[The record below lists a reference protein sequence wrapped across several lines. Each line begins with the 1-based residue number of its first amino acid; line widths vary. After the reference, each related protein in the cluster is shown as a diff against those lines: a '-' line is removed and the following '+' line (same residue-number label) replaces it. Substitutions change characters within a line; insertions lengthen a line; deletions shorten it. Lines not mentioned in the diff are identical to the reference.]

1 MREGKFL
8 AREKKTQKMTR
19 DGLVEKSA
27 LSKEER
33 RISSRTADFSLDK
46 KKPRQKT
53 QESKGKHPKGKTQKQ
68 RDFYDNLREET
79 ISPYEA
85 LEQEVMAAA
94 DDEATQ
100 EEEILPQKGQAFQ
113 YPDQKK
119 NAVRKETPFRRISF
133 DTKDASRL
141 SFQKEERFSDRIER
155 DEEYDRTTD
164 HHSSDAVKEK
174 HQRKSRRT
182 FQFDRQ
188 EQTKEERTAAHSE
201 STTDSPRTQKACK
214 AQKKAEK
221 ATQKLDAARENL
233 PKHTHFTFER
243 EFDTEQGK
251 AKRRLSL
258 KTEEKSEAQ
267 TSLKGVV
274 GKTLLSAPVSALWQK
289 GHQKIHQVEEDNVGV
304 ESAHKMEERAER
316 LATFG
321 YHHHQ
326 YQKKHQPYRM
336 VRKLERKVQKAN
348 IDAAYQRAL
357 LEHPELEQKPFE
369 KWIQKQRIKKEYAKA
384 ARKAENTVQ
393 TVRNTKEI
401 FVQMIRAVAHFCGAH
416 KVVLGTVVLG
426 CVLFVMMASLLGSC
440 AAFFSGAGTSTFAAS
455 YTADDQDINSAELY
469 YTEKETDLQYKINHI
484 EEEYSGFQEYRYE
497 LGEIGHSAYELMAY
511 LSAMYDFFTLEEITP
526 VLDALFQK
534 QYDLQLIEQIEIRED
549 SDGNEYEW
557 RILNVI
563 LTVTPMEQ
571 ITIPEMTTAD
581 TKYKYDV
588 YQQTY
593 GNRQNYGNP
602 FSFCWLSYVSSP
614 YGYRLNPF
622 TGEKELHNGIDIAVS
637 AGTPI
642 HAVHDGKVVSA
653 GDAGDYGLCVVIEDE
668 RGYQSRYAHCQ
679 SFSVSA
685 GQVVKKG
692 EKIATVGST
701 GNSTGPH
708 LHLEVSCQGQRL
720 NPFYFVDNGY
730 ETKEETT

>member
-1 MREGKFL
+1 MREGKFS
-8 AREKKTQKMTR
+8 AREKKTHKMTCN
-19 DGLVEKSA
+19 GLVEKSA

-53 QESKGKHPKGKTQKQ
+53 QESKGKSPKGKTQKQ
-68 RDFYDNLREET
+68 RDFSGNLHKEM
-79 ISPYEA
+79 INPYEA
-85 LEQEVMAAA
+85 LEQQVAAESEE
-94 DDEATQ
+94 EAAQ
-100 EEEILPQKGQAFQ
+100 EEEILPQKGEKFKQSN
-113 YPDQKK
+113 QKDK
-119 NAVRKETPFRRISF
+119 AARKSTSFRRSSF
-133 DTKDASRL
+133 DTGRF
-141 SFQKEERFSDRIER
+141 SFQEKKQSSDRTKETESR
-155 DEEYDRTTD
+155 GTTEYRP
-164 HHSSDAVKEK
+164 SNEGKEK
-174 HQRKSRRT
+174 QQKTHRR
-182 FQFDRQ
+182 FQFDRG

-201 STTDSPRTQKACK
+201 STASSCQK
-214 AQKKAEK
+214 QKVCKAEK
-221 ATQKLDAARENL
+221 KTEKAAQKLDDAKENL
-233 PKHTHFTFER
+233 PKCTRLTFER
-243 EFDTEQGK
+243 EFDAEHGK

-258 KTEEKSEAQ
+258 KTEEKPETQ

-274 GKTLLSAPVSALWQK
+274 ATTLLSAPVSSLWQK
-289 GHQKIHQVEEDNVGV
+289 SHQKIHQVEEDNVGV
-304 ESAHKMEERAER
+304 ESAHRMEECAEQ
-316 LATFG
+316 LGALS

-348 IDAAYQRAL
+348 CDAAYQRAL
-357 LEHPELEQKPFE
+357 LEHPELEQKPFA

-393 TVRNTKEI
+393 TVQNAKQV
-401 FVQMIRAVAHFCGAH
+401 FVQVIRAIAHFCGAH
-416 KVVLGTVVLG
+416 KVVLGTVAVG
-426 CVLFVMMASLLGSC
+426 CALFVMMASLLGSC

-455 YTADDQDINSAELY
+455 YTADDQDINSAQLY

-484 EEEYSGFQEYRYE
+484 EEEYPGFQEYRYE
-497 LGEIGHSAYELMAY
+497 LGKIGHNAYELMAY
-511 LSAMYDFFTLEEITP
+511 LSAMYDFFTFAEITP
-526 VLDALFQK
+526 ILDALFQK
-534 QYDLQLIEQIEIRED
+534 QYDLQLIEQTEIRED

-571 ITIPEMTTAD
+571 ITIPEMTAAG

-642 HAVHDGKVVSA
+642 HAVHDGKVVLA

-679 SFSVSA
+679 SLSVTA
-685 GQVVKKG
+685 GQEIKKG
-692 EKIATVGST
+692 EEIAAVGST

-708 LHLEVSCQGQRL
+708 LHLEVSYQGQRL

-730 ETKEETT
+730 ETKEETNE

>member
-8 AREKKTQKMTR
+8 AREKKTHKMTR

-33 RISSRTADFSLDK
+33 KISSRTADFSLDK
-46 KKPRQKT
+46 KKPRPKT
-53 QESKGKHPKGKTQKQ
+53 QASKGKSPKGKPQKQ
-68 RDFYDNLREET
+68 RDFSGNLHKET

-85 LEQEVMAAA
+85 LEQQVAA
-94 DDEATQ
+94 DAEEEAAQ
-100 EEEILPQKGQAFQ
+100 EEEILPKKGETFKQSNQKDKA
-113 YPDQKK
+113 
-119 NAVRKETPFRRISF
+119 ASA
-133 DTKDASRL
+133 DTG
-141 SFQKEERFSDRIER
+141 RFSFW
-155 DEEYDRTTD
+155 EEKQSSDRT
-164 HHSSDAVKEK
+164 KEK
-174 HQRKSRRT
+174 ESSGTTEHRPYSTGKAKQQKTHRR
-182 FQFDRQ
+182 FQFDRG

-201 STTDSPRTQKACK
+201 STADSRQKQKVCK
-214 AQKKAEK
+214 AEEKAEK
-221 ATQKLDAARENL
+221 AAQKLDDAKENL
-233 PKHTHFTFER
+233 PKRTRLTFER
-243 EFDTEQGK
+243 EFDAEHGK
-251 AKRRLSL
+251 TKRRLSL

-274 GKTLLSAPVSALWQK
+274 ATTLLSAPVSSLWQK

-304 ESAHKMEERAER
+304 ESAHRMEERAEQ
-316 LATFG
+316 LG
-321 YHHHQ
+321 MLSYHHHQ

-348 IDAAYQRAL
+348 CDAAYQRAL
-357 LEHPELEQKPFE
+357 LEHPELEQKSFA

-384 ARKAENTVQ
+384 ARKVENTVQ
-393 TVRNTKEI
+393 TVQSAKEV
-401 FVQMIRAVAHFCGAH
+401 FVQVIRAIAHFCGAH
-416 KVVLGTVVLG
+416 KVVLGTVVVG
-426 CVLFVMMASLLGSC
+426 CALFVMMASLLGSC
-440 AAFFSGAGTSTFAAS
+440 AAFFFGAGTSTFAAS
-455 YTADDQDINSAELY
+455 YTADDQDINSAQLY

-484 EEEYSGFQEYRYE
+484 EEEYPGFQEYRYE
-497 LGEIGHSAYELMAY
+497 LGKIGHDAYELMAY
-511 LSAMYDFFTLEEITP
+511 LSAMYDFFTFEEIMP

-534 QYDLQLIEQIEIRED
+534 QYDLQLIEQTEIRED
-549 SDGNEYEW
+549 NDGNEYEW

-571 ITIPEMTTAD
+571 ITMPEMTAAD

-642 HAVHDGKVVSA
+642 HAVHNGKVVSA

-679 SFSVSA
+679 SLSVTA
-685 GQVVKKG
+685 GQEIKKG
-692 EKIATVGST
+692 EEIAAVGST

-708 LHLEVSCQGQRL
+708 LHLEVSNQGQRL

-730 ETKEETT
+730 ETKEETNE

>member
-8 AREKKTQKMTR
+8 AREKKTHKMTR

-33 RISSRTADFSLDK
+33 RISRRTADFSLDK

-53 QESKGKHPKGKTQKQ
+53 QESKAKPPKGKTQKQ
-68 RDFYDNLREET
+68 RDFSANLQEET

-85 LEQEVMAAA
+85 LEQEVAVEAE
-94 DDEATQ
+94 DEAAQ
-100 EEEILPQKGQAFQ
+100 EVEILPQKGETFRQSN
-113 YPDQKK
+113 QKE
-119 NAVRKETPFRRISF
+119 NAARKSTSFRRSSF
-133 DTKDASRL
+133 DTGRFY
-141 SFQKEERFSDRIER
+141 FQEEKQSSDRTKEKESR
-155 DEEYDRTTD
+155 RTTE
-164 HHSSDAVKEK
+164 HRSSNAGKEK
-174 HQRKSRRT
+174 QQKARRT
-182 FQFDRQ
+182 FQFERK

-201 STTDSPRTQKACK
+201 STADLRQKQKVCK
-214 AQKKAEK
+214 AEEKAEK
-221 ATQKLDAARENL
+221 AAQKLNNVKENL
-233 PKHTHFTFER
+233 PKHTRLTFER
-243 EFDTEQGK
+243 EFDTERGK

-258 KTEEKSEAQ
+258 KTEEKPEAQ

-274 GKTLLSAPVSALWQK
+274 TTTLLSAPVSSLWQK

-304 ESAHKMEERAER
+304 ESAHKMEERVEQLGA
-316 LATFG
+316 LS

-348 IDAAYQRAL
+348 CDAAYQRAL
-357 LEHPELEQKPFE
+357 LEHPELEQKPFA

-393 TVRNTKEI
+393 TVQNAKQV
-401 FVQMIRAVAHFCGAH
+401 FVQVIRAIAHFCGAH
-416 KVVLGTVVLG
+416 KVVLGTVTVG
-426 CVLFVMMASLLGSC
+426 CALFVMMASLLGSC

-455 YTADDQDINSAELY
+455 YTADDQDINSAQLY

-484 EEEYSGFQEYRYE
+484 EEEYPGFQEYRYE
-497 LGEIGHSAYELMAY
+497 LGKIGHNAYELMAY
-511 LSAMYDFFTLEEITP
+511 LSAMYDFFTFAEIEP
-526 VLDALFQK
+526 ILDALFQK
-534 QYDLQLIEQIEIRED
+534 QYDLQLIEQTEIRED

-557 RILNVI
+557 RVLNVI

-571 ITIPEMTTAD
+571 ITIPEMTAAD

-614 YGYRLNPF
+614 YGYRLNLF
-622 TGEKELHNGIDIAVS
+622 TGEKEIHNGIDIAVS

-642 HAVHDGKVVSA
+642 HAVHDGKVVLA

-679 SFSVSA
+679 SLSVTA
-685 GQVVKKG
+685 GQEIKKG
-692 EKIATVGST
+692 EKIAAVGST

-708 LHLEVSCQGQRL
+708 LHLEVSYQGQRL

-730 ETKEETT
+730 ETKEETNE

>member
-8 AREKKTQKMTR
+8 VREKKTHKMTR

-33 RISSRTADFSLDK
+33 RISRRTADFSLDK
-46 KKPRQKT
+46 KKSRQKT
-53 QESKGKHPKGKTQKQ
+53 QDSKVKSPKGKTQKQ
-68 RDFYDNLREET
+68 RDFFGNLHKET
-79 ISPYEA
+79 ISSYEA
-85 LEQEVMAAA
+85 LEQEVAAA
-94 DDEATQ
+94 AEDKAAQ
-100 EEEILPQKGQAFQ
+100 EEEILPKKGQVFEQSNQKGKAARKSTSFRRSSADTGRFSFREEKQSS
-113 YPDQKK
+113 D
-119 NAVRKETPFRRISF
+119 RTKETE
-133 DTKDASRL
+133 SRGT
-141 SFQKEERFSDRIER
+141 IE
-155 DEEYDRTTD
+155 YPP
-164 HHSSDAVKEK
+164 SNVGKEK
-174 HQRKSRRT
+174 QQKTHRT
-182 FQFDRQ
+182 FQFERK
-188 EQTKEERTAAHSE
+188 EQTKEERTAAHSD
-201 STTDSPRTQKACK
+201 STADLRQKQRTCK
-214 AQKKAEK
+214 AEKKAEK
-221 ATQKLDAARENL
+221 AAQKLDNAKENL
-233 PKHTHFTFER
+233 PKHTRLTFER
-243 EFDTEQGK
+243 EFDAERGK

-258 KTEEKSEAQ
+258 KTEEKPEAQ

-274 GKTLLSAPVSALWQK
+274 TTTLLSAPASSLWQK

-304 ESAHKMEERAER
+304 ESAHRMEERAEQ
-316 LATFG
+316 LGALS

-348 IDAAYQRAL
+348 CDAAYQRAL
-357 LEHPELEQKPFE
+357 LEHPELEQKTFA

-393 TVRNTKEI
+393 TVQSAKQV
-401 FVQMIRAVAHFCGAH
+401 FVQVIRAIAHFCGAH
-416 KVVLGTVVLG
+416 KIVLGTVAIG
-426 CVLFVMMASLLGSC
+426 CALFVMMASLLGSC

-455 YTADDQDINSAELY
+455 YTADDQDINSAQLY

-484 EEEYSGFQEYRYE
+484 EGEYPGFQEYRYE
-497 LGEIGHSAYELMAY
+497 LGKIGHDAYELMAY
-511 LSAMYDFFTLEEITP
+511 LSAMYDFFTFAEITP

-534 QYDLQLIEQIEIRED
+534 QYDLQLIEQTEIRED

-557 RILNVI
+557 RVLNVI

-642 HAVHDGKVVSA
+642 HAVHDGKVVLA

-679 SFSVSA
+679 SLSVTA
-685 GQVVKKG
+685 GQEIKKG
-692 EKIATVGST
+692 EEIAVVGST

-708 LHLEVSCQGQRL
+708 LHLEVSYQGQRL

-730 ETKEETT
+730 ETKEETNE

>member
-1 MREGKFL
+1 MRGRKFF
-8 AREKKTQKMTR
+8 AGEKKTHKMTR
-19 DGLVEKSA
+19 DGLVETGA

-53 QESKGKHPKGKTQKQ
+53 QESKGKSPKGKTQKQ
-68 RDFYDNLREET
+68 RDFSGNLREET

-85 LEQEVMAAA
+85 LEQEVAA
-94 DDEATQ
+94 DAEEEAAQ
-100 EEEILPQKGQAFQ
+100 EEEILPQKEKTFEQSN
-113 YPDQKK
+113 QKDK
-119 NAVRKETPFRRISF
+119 AARKGTSFR
-133 DTKDASRL
+133 
-141 SFQKEERFSDRIER
+141 EEKQSSDR
-155 DEEYDRTTD
+155 T
-164 HHSSDAVKEK
+164 KEK
-174 HQRKSRRT
+174 ESSGTTEHRSSNAGKEKQQKTHRT
-182 FQFDRQ
+182 FQFDRG
-188 EQTKEERTAAHSE
+188 EQTKEERTASHSE
-201 STTDSPRTQKACK
+201 STADSRQKQKVCK
-214 AQKKAEK
+214 AEEKAEK
-221 ATQKLDAARENL
+221 AAQKLDDAKENL
-233 PKHTHFTFER
+233 PKRTRLTFER
-243 EFDTEQGK
+243 EFDAEHGK

-258 KTEEKSEAQ
+258 KTEEKPEAQ

-274 GKTLLSAPVSALWQK
+274 ATTLLSVPISSLWQK

-321 YHHHQ
+321 YHHRQ
-326 YQKKHQPYRM
+326 YQKKHKPYQM
-336 VRKLERKVQKAN
+336 VKKLKHKSQKAN

-357 LEHPELEQKPFE
+357 LEHPELEQKPFA

-393 TVRNTKEI
+393 TVQNAKQV
-401 FVQMIRAVAHFCGAH
+401 FVQVIRAIAHFCGAH
-416 KVVLGTVVLG
+416 KVVLGTVAVG
-426 CVLFVMMASLLGSC
+426 CALFVMMASLLGSC
-440 AAFFSGAGTSTFAAS
+440 AAFFYGAGTSTFAAS
-455 YTADDQDINSAELY
+455 YTADDQNINSAQLY

-484 EEEYSGFQEYRYE
+484 EEEYPGFQEYRYE
-497 LGEIGHSAYELMAY
+497 LGKIGHDAYELMAY
-511 LSAMYDFFTLEEITP
+511 LSAMYDFFTFAEITP

-534 QYDLQLIEQIEIRED
+534 QYDLQLIEQTEIRED

-571 ITIPEMTTAD
+571 ITIPEMTAAG

-642 HAVHDGKVVSA
+642 HAVHDGKVVLA

-679 SFSVSA
+679 SLSVTA
-685 GQVVKKG
+685 GQEIKKG
-692 EKIATVGST
+692 EEIAAVGST

-708 LHLEVSCQGQRL
+708 LHLEVSYQGQRL

-730 ETKEETT
+730 ETKEETNE

>member
-8 AREKKTQKMTR
+8 AREKKTHKMTR

-33 RISSRTADFSLDK
+33 RISRRTADFSLDK
-46 KKPRQKT
+46 KKPRQKA
-53 QESKGKHPKGKTQKQ
+53 QESKDKPPKGKTQKQ
-68 RDFYDNLREET
+68 RDFSGNLHKES

-85 LEQEVMAAA
+85 LEQEVAAESEE
-94 DDEATQ
+94 EAAQ
-100 EEEILPQKGQAFQ
+100 EEEILPRKGETSKHSNQKDKA
-113 YPDQKK
+113 
-119 NAVRKETPFRRISF
+119 ARKSTSFRRSSF
-133 DTKDASRL
+133 DTGRF
-141 SFQKEERFSDRIER
+141 SFQKEKQSSDRTKETESR
-155 DEEYDRTTD
+155 GTTE
-164 HHSSDAVKEK
+164 HRPYSTGKAKEQK
-174 HQRKSRRT
+174 AHRT
-182 FQFDRQ
+182 FQFDRG
-188 EQTKEERTAAHSE
+188 EQTKEERIAAHSE
-201 STTDSPRTQKACK
+201 STADSCQKQRTCK
-214 AQKKAEK
+214 AEEKAEK
-221 ATQKLDAARENL
+221 AAQKLDDAKENL
-233 PKHTHFTFER
+233 PKRTRLTFER
-243 EFDTEQGK
+243 EFDTEHGK

-258 KTEEKSEAQ
+258 KIEEKPEAQ
-267 TSLKGVV
+267 TSLKKVV
-274 GKTLLSAPVSALWQK
+274 ATTLLSAPVSSLWQK

-304 ESAHKMEERAER
+304 ESAHRMEERAEQ
-316 LATFG
+316 LGALS

-336 VRKLERKVQKAN
+336 VRKLEHKVQKAN
-348 IDAAYQRAL
+348 CDAAYQRAL
-357 LEHPELEQKPFE
+357 LEHPELEQKPFA

-393 TVRNTKEI
+393 TVQNAKEV
-401 FVQMIRAVAHFCGAH
+401 FVQVIRAIAHFCGAH
-416 KVVLGTVVLG
+416 KVVLGTVAVG
-426 CVLFVMMASLLGSC
+426 CALFVMMASLLGSC

-455 YTADDQDINSAELY
+455 YTADDQDINSAQLY

-484 EEEYSGFQEYRYE
+484 EEEYPGFQEYRYE
-497 LGEIGHSAYELMAY
+497 LGKIGHNAYELMAY
-511 LSAMYDFFTLEEITP
+511 LSAMYDFFTFAEIEP
-526 VLDALFQK
+526 ILDTLFQK
-534 QYDLQLIEQIEIRED
+534 QYDLQLIEQTEIRED

-571 ITIPEMTTAD
+571 ITIPEMTVAD

-642 HAVHDGKVVSA
+642 HAVHDGKVVLA

-679 SFSVSA
+679 SLSVTA
-685 GQVVKKG
+685 GQEIKKG
-692 EKIATVGST
+692 EEIAIVGST

-708 LHLEVSCQGQRL
+708 LHLEVSYQGQRL

-730 ETKEETT
+730 ETKEETNE

>member
-8 AREKKTQKMTR
+8 AREKKTHKMTR
-19 DGLVEKSA
+19 NGLVEKSA

-33 RISSRTADFSLDK
+33 RISRRTADFSLDK
-46 KKPRQKT
+46 KKPRPKT
-53 QESKGKHPKGKTQKQ
+53 QDSKNKPPKGKTQKQ
-68 RDFYDNLREET
+68 RDFSGNLHKES

-85 LEQEVMAAA
+85 LEQQVAA
-94 DDEATQ
+94 DAEEEAVQ
-100 EEEILPQKGQAFQ
+100 EEEILPQKGQVFEQ
-113 YPDQKK
+113 SNQKDK
-119 NAVRKETPFRRISF
+119 AARKSTSFRRSSF
-133 DTKDASRL
+133 DTG
-141 SFQKEERFSDRIER
+141 RFSFR
-155 DEEYDRTTD
+155 EEKQSSDRT
-164 HHSSDAVKEK
+164 KEK
-174 HQRKSRRT
+174 ESRGTTGHRPSKAEKAKEQKT
-182 FQFDRQ
+182 HRRFQFDRG

-201 STTDSPRTQKACK
+201 STADSRQKQRTCK
-214 AQKKAEK
+214 AEEKAEK
-221 ATQKLDAARENL
+221 AAQKLDDAKENL
-233 PKHTHFTFER
+233 PKRTRLTFER
-243 EFDTEQGK
+243 EFDAEHGK

-258 KTEEKSEAQ
+258 KTEEKPEAQ
-267 TSLKGVV
+267 TSLKKVV
-274 GKTLLSAPVSALWQK
+274 ATTLISAPASSLWQK

-304 ESAHKMEERAER
+304 ESAHRIEERAEQ
-316 LATFG
+316 LGALS

-336 VRKLERKVQKAN
+336 VRKLERNVQKAN
-348 IDAAYQRAL
+348 CDAAYQRAL
-357 LEHPELEQKPFE
+357 MEHPELEQKPFA

-393 TVRNTKEI
+393 TVQSAKEV
-401 FVQMIRAVAHFCGAH
+401 FVQVIRAIAHFCGAH
-416 KVVLGTVVLG
+416 KVVLGTVAVG
-426 CVLFVMMASLLGSC
+426 CALFVMMASLLGSC
-440 AAFFSGAGTSTFAAS
+440 AALFSGAGTSTFAAS
-455 YTADDQDINSAELY
+455 YTADDQDINSAQLY

-484 EEEYSGFQEYRYE
+484 EEEYPGFQEYRYE
-497 LGEIGHSAYELMAY
+497 LGKIGHDAYELMAY
-511 LSAMYDFFTLEEITP
+511 LSAMYDFFTFEEITP

-534 QYDLQLIEQIEIRED
+534 QYDLQLIEQTEIRED

-571 ITIPEMTTAD
+571 ITIPEMIAAD

-642 HAVHDGKVVSA
+642 HAVHDGKVVLA

-679 SFSVSA
+679 SLSVTT
-685 GQVVKKG
+685 GQEIKKG
-692 EKIATVGST
+692 EEIAAVGST

-708 LHLEVSCQGQRL
+708 LHLEVSYQGQRL

-730 ETKEETT
+730 ETKEETNE

>member
-1 MREGKFL
+1 
-8 AREKKTQKMTR
+8 MTR

-33 RISSRTADFSLDK
+33 KISSRTADFSLDK
-46 KKPRQKT
+46 KKPRPKT
-53 QESKGKHPKGKTQKQ
+53 QASKGKSPKGKPQKQ
-68 RDFYDNLREET
+68 RDFSGNLHKET

-85 LEQEVMAAA
+85 LEQQVAA
-94 DDEATQ
+94 DAEEEAAQ
-100 EEEILPQKGQAFQ
+100 EEEILPKKGETFKQSNQKDKA
-113 YPDQKK
+113 
-119 NAVRKETPFRRISF
+119 ASA
-133 DTKDASRL
+133 DTG
-141 SFQKEERFSDRIER
+141 RFSFW
-155 DEEYDRTTD
+155 EEKQSSDRT
-164 HHSSDAVKEK
+164 KEK
-174 HQRKSRRT
+174 ESSGTTEHRPYSTGKAKQQKTHRR
-182 FQFDRQ
+182 FQFDRG

-201 STTDSPRTQKACK
+201 STADSRQKQKVCK
-214 AQKKAEK
+214 AEEKAEK
-221 ATQKLDAARENL
+221 AAQKLDDAKENL
-233 PKHTHFTFER
+233 PKRTRLTFER
-243 EFDTEQGK
+243 EFDAEHGK
-251 AKRRLSL
+251 TKRRLSL

-274 GKTLLSAPVSALWQK
+274 ATTLLSAPVSSLWQK

-304 ESAHKMEERAER
+304 ESAHRMEERAEQ
-316 LATFG
+316 LG
-321 YHHHQ
+321 MLSYHHHQ

-348 IDAAYQRAL
+348 CDAAYQRAL
-357 LEHPELEQKPFE
+357 LEHPELEQKSFA

-384 ARKAENTVQ
+384 ARKVENTVQ
-393 TVRNTKEI
+393 TVQSAKEV
-401 FVQMIRAVAHFCGAH
+401 FVQVIRAIAHFCGAH
-416 KVVLGTVVLG
+416 KVVLGTVVVG
-426 CVLFVMMASLLGSC
+426 CALFVMMASLLGSC
-440 AAFFSGAGTSTFAAS
+440 AAFFFGAGTSTFAAS
-455 YTADDQDINSAELY
+455 YTADDQDINSAQLY

-484 EEEYSGFQEYRYE
+484 EEEYPGFQEYRYE
-497 LGEIGHSAYELMAY
+497 LGKIGHDAYELMAY
-511 LSAMYDFFTLEEITP
+511 LSAMYDFFTFEEIMP

-534 QYDLQLIEQIEIRED
+534 QYDLQLIEQTEIRED
-549 SDGNEYEW
+549 NDGNEYEW

-571 ITIPEMTTAD
+571 ITIPEMTAAD

-642 HAVHDGKVVSA
+642 HAVHNGKVVSA

-679 SFSVSA
+679 SLSVTA
-685 GQVVKKG
+685 GQEIKKG
-692 EKIATVGST
+692 EEIAAVGST

-708 LHLEVSCQGQRL
+708 LHLEVSNQGQRL

-730 ETKEETT
+730 ETKEETNE

>member
-8 AREKKTQKMTR
+8 AREKKTHKMTR

-53 QESKGKHPKGKTQKQ
+53 QDSKVKSPKGKTQKQ
-68 RDFYDNLREET
+68 RDFFGNLHKES

-85 LEQEVMAAA
+85 LEQQVAA
-94 DDEATQ
+94 ES
-100 EEEILPQKGQAFQ
+100 EEEAAQQGEIFKQSNQKDKAARKSTSFQ
-113 YPDQKK
+113 
-119 NAVRKETPFRRISF
+119 RSSF
-133 DTKDASRL
+133 DTGRF
-141 SFQKEERFSDRIER
+141 SFQEKKQSSDR
-155 DEEYDRTTD
+155 T
-164 HHSSDAVKEK
+164 KEK
-174 HQRKSRRT
+174 ESSGATGYRSSNAGKEKQQKAHRR
-182 FQFDRQ
+182 FQFDRG

-201 STTDSPRTQKACK
+201 SMADLRQKQRTC
-214 AQKKAEK
+214 KAEK
-221 ATQKLDAARENL
+221 KAKKAAQKLDNAKENL
-233 PKHTHFTFER
+233 PKRTRLTFER
-243 EFDTEQGK
+243 EFDAERGK

-258 KTEEKSEAQ
+258 KTEEKPEAQ
-267 TSLKGVV
+267 TSLKKVV
-274 GKTLLSAPVSALWQK
+274 ATTLISAPVSSLWQR
-289 GHQKIHQVEEDNVGV
+289 GHQKIHQVEEENVGV
-304 ESAHKMEERAER
+304 ESAHKMEKRAEQ
-316 LATFG
+316 LGALS

-348 IDAAYQRAL
+348 CDAAYQRAL
-357 LEHPELEQKPFE
+357 LEHPELEQKSFA

-393 TVRNTKEI
+393 TVQNAKQV
-401 FVQMIRAVAHFCGAH
+401 FVQVIRAIAHFCGAH
-416 KVVLGTVVLG
+416 KVVLGTVAVG
-426 CVLFVMMASLLGSC
+426 CALFVMMASLLGSC

-484 EEEYSGFQEYRYE
+484 EEEYPGFQEYRYE
-497 LGEIGHSAYELMAY
+497 LGKIGHDAYELMAY
-511 LSAMYDFFTLEEITP
+511 LSAMYDFFTIAEITP

-534 QYDLQLIEQIEIRED
+534 QYDLQLIEQTEIRED

-557 RILNVI
+557 RVLNVI

-571 ITIPEMTTAD
+571 ITIPEMTAAG

-622 TGEKELHNGIDIAVS
+622 TGEKELHTGIDIAVS
-637 AGTPI
+637 AGTLI
-642 HAVHDGKVVSA
+642 HAVHAGKVVSA
-653 GDAGDYGLCVVIEDE
+653 GNAGDYGLCVVIEDE

-679 SFSVSA
+679 SLSVTA
-685 GQVVKKG
+685 GQEIKKG
-692 EKIATVGST
+692 EEIAIVGST

-708 LHLEVSCQGQRL
+708 LHLEVSYQGQRL

-730 ETKEETT
+730 ETKEETNE

>member
-8 AREKKTQKMTR
+8 AREKKTHKMTR
-19 DGLVEKSA
+19 DGLVETGA

-46 KKPRQKT
+46 KKPRPKT
-53 QESKGKHPKGKTQKQ
+53 QESKGKSPKGKKQKQ
-68 RDFYDNLREET
+68 RDFSGNLHKES

-85 LEQEVMAAA
+85 LEQQVAA
-94 DDEATQ
+94 DAEDEAAQ
-100 EEEILPQKGQAFQ
+100 EEEILPQKGETFKHSN
-113 YPDQKK
+113 QKDK
-119 NAVRKETPFRRISF
+119 AARKSTSFRRSSF
-133 DTKDASRL
+133 DTGRF
-141 SFQKEERFSDRIER
+141 SFQEEKQSSDR
-155 DEEYDRTTD
+155 T
-164 HHSSDAVKEK
+164 KEK
-174 HQRKSRRT
+174 ESRGTAEHRPYSTGKAKEQKAHRT
-182 FQFDRQ
+182 FQFDRG
-188 EQTKEERTAAHSE
+188 EQTKEEKTAAHSE
-201 STTDSPRTQKACK
+201 STADSRQKQKVCK
-214 AQKKAEK
+214 AEEKAEK
-221 ATQKLDAARENL
+221 AAQKLDDAKENL
-233 PKHTHFTFER
+233 PKRTRLTFER
-243 EFDTEQGK
+243 EFDAEHGK

-258 KTEEKSEAQ
+258 KTEEKPEAQ

-274 GKTLLSAPVSALWQK
+274 ATTLLSAPVSSLWQK
-289 GHQKIHQVEEDNVGV
+289 GHQKIHQMEEENVGV
-304 ESAHKMEERAER
+304 ESAHKMEERAEQ
-316 LATFG
+316 LGALS

-326 YQKKHQPYRM
+326 YQKKHQPYRL
-336 VRKLERKVQKAN
+336 VRKLERNVQKAN
-348 IDAAYQRAL
+348 CNAAYQRAL
-357 LEHPELEQKPFE
+357 LEHPELEQKTFA

-393 TVRNTKEI
+393 TVQNAKQV
-401 FVQMIRAVAHFCGAH
+401 FVQVIRAIAHFCGAH
-416 KVVLGTVVLG
+416 KVVLGTVAVG
-426 CVLFVMMASLLGSC
+426 CALFVMMASLLGSC

-455 YTADDQDINSAELY
+455 YTADDQDINSAQLY

-484 EEEYSGFQEYRYE
+484 EEEYPGFQEYRYE
-497 LGEIGHSAYELMAY
+497 LGKIGHDAYELMAY
-511 LSAMYDFFTLEEITP
+511 LSAMYDFFTFAEITP
-526 VLDALFQK
+526 VLDVLFQK
-534 QYDLQLIEQIEIRED
+534 QYDLQLIEQAEIRED
-549 SDGNEYEW
+549 NDGNEYEW

-571 ITIPEMTTAD
+571 ITIPEMTAAD

-593 GNRQNYGNP
+593 GNRQIYGNP

-642 HAVHDGKVVSA
+642 HAVHDGKVVLA

-679 SFSVSA
+679 SLSVTA
-685 GQVVKKG
+685 GQEIKKG
-692 EKIATVGST
+692 EEIAAVGST

-708 LHLEVSCQGQRL
+708 LHLEVSYQGQRL

-730 ETKEETT
+730 EMKEETNE

>member
-8 AREKKTQKMTR
+8 AREKKTHKMTR

-33 RISSRTADFSLDK
+33 KISSRTADFSLDK
-46 KKPRQKT
+46 KKPRPKT
-53 QESKGKHPKGKTQKQ
+53 QASKGKSPKGKPQKQ
-68 RDFYDNLREET
+68 RDFSGNLHKET

-85 LEQEVMAAA
+85 LEQQVAA
-94 DDEATQ
+94 DAEEEAAQ
-100 EEEILPQKGQAFQ
+100 EEEILPKKGETFKQSNQKDKA
-113 YPDQKK
+113 
-119 NAVRKETPFRRISF
+119 ASA
-133 DTKDASRL
+133 DTG
-141 SFQKEERFSDRIER
+141 RFSFW
-155 DEEYDRTTD
+155 EEKQSSDRT
-164 HHSSDAVKEK
+164 KEK
-174 HQRKSRRT
+174 ESSGTTEHRPYSTGKAKQQKTHRR
-182 FQFDRQ
+182 FQFDRG

-201 STTDSPRTQKACK
+201 STADSRQKQKVCK
-214 AQKKAEK
+214 AEEKAEK
-221 ATQKLDAARENL
+221 AAQKLDDAKENL
-233 PKHTHFTFER
+233 PKRTRLTFER
-243 EFDTEQGK
+243 EFDAEHGK
-251 AKRRLSL
+251 TKRRLSL

-274 GKTLLSAPVSALWQK
+274 ATTLLSAPVSSLWQK

-304 ESAHKMEERAER
+304 ESAHRMEERAEQ
-316 LATFG
+316 LG
-321 YHHHQ
+321 MLSYHHHQ

-348 IDAAYQRAL
+348 CDAAYQRAL
-357 LEHPELEQKPFE
+357 LEHPELEQKSFA

-384 ARKAENTVQ
+384 ARKVENTVQ
-393 TVRNTKEI
+393 TVQSAKEV
-401 FVQMIRAVAHFCGAH
+401 FVQVIRAIAHFCGAH
-416 KVVLGTVVLG
+416 KVVLGTVVVG
-426 CVLFVMMASLLGSC
+426 CALFVMMASLLGSC
-440 AAFFSGAGTSTFAAS
+440 AAFFFGAGTSTFAAS
-455 YTADDQDINSAELY
+455 YTADDQDINSAQLY

-484 EEEYSGFQEYRYE
+484 EEEYPGFQEYRYE
-497 LGEIGHSAYELMAY
+497 LGKIGHDAYELMAY
-511 LSAMYDFFTLEEITP
+511 LSAMYDFFTFEEIMP

-534 QYDLQLIEQIEIRED
+534 QYDLQLIEQTEIRED
-549 SDGNEYEW
+549 NDGNEYEW

-571 ITIPEMTTAD
+571 ITIPEMTAAD

-679 SFSVSA
+679 SLSVTA
-685 GQVVKKG
+685 GQEIKKG
-692 EKIATVGST
+692 EEIAAVGST

-708 LHLEVSCQGQRL
+708 LHLEVSNQGQRL

-730 ETKEETT
+730 ETKEETNE

>member
-8 AREKKTQKMTR
+8 AREKKTHKMTR

-33 RISSRTADFSLDK
+33 RISSRTADFSLDRE
-46 KKPRQKT
+46 KPHPKT
-53 QESKGKHPKGKTQKQ
+53 QESKGKHSKGNPQKQ
-68 RDFYDNLREET
+68 RDFSGNLHKES

-85 LEQEVMAAA
+85 LEQQVAA
-94 DDEATQ
+94 DAEEEAAQ
-100 EEEILPQKGQAFQ
+100 EEEILPQKEKTFEQSN
-113 YPDQKK
+113 QKDK
-119 NAVRKETPFRRISF
+119 AARKGTSFR
-133 DTKDASRL
+133 
-141 SFQKEERFSDRIER
+141 EEKQSSDR
-155 DEEYDRTTD
+155 T
-164 HHSSDAVKEK
+164 KEK
-174 HQRKSRRT
+174 ESRG
-182 FQFDRQ
+182 
-188 EQTKEERTAAHSE
+188 
-201 STTDSPRTQKACK
+201 TTGYPSSNT
-214 AQKKAEK
+214 
-221 ATQKLDAARENL
+221 
-233 PKHTHFTFER
+233 
-243 EFDTEQGK
+243 GK
-251 AKRRLSL
+251 AKQQKTHRSL
-258 KTEEKSEAQ
+258 KTEEKPEAR

-274 GKTLLSAPVSALWQK
+274 ATTLLSAPVSSLWQK

-304 ESAHKMEERAER
+304 ESVHKMEERAEQ
-316 LATFG
+316 LG
-321 YHHHQ
+321 VLSYHHHQ

-348 IDAAYQRAL
+348 CDAAYQRAL
-357 LEHPELEQKPFE
+357 LEHPELEQKTFA

-393 TVRNTKEI
+393 TVQSAKQV
-401 FVQMIRAVAHFCGAH
+401 FVQVIRAIAHFCGAH
-416 KVVLGTVVLG
+416 KVVLGMLAVG
-426 CVLFVMMASLLGSC
+426 CALFVMMASLLGSC
-440 AAFFSGAGTSTFAAS
+440 TAFFSGAGTSTFAAS
-455 YTADDQDINSAELY
+455 YTADDQDINSAQLY

-484 EEEYSGFQEYRYE
+484 EEEYPEFQEYRYE
-497 LGEIGHSAYELMAY
+497 LGKIGHDAYELMAY
-511 LSAMYDFFTLEEITP
+511 LSAMYDFFTFAEIEP
-526 VLDALFQK
+526 ILDALFQK
-534 QYDLQLIEQIEIRED
+534 QYDLQLIEQTEIRED

-571 ITIPEMTTAD
+571 ITIPETTATD

-642 HAVHDGKVVSA
+642 HAVHDGKVVLA

-679 SFSVSA
+679 SLSVTA
-685 GQVVKKG
+685 GQEIKKG
-692 EKIATVGST
+692 EEIAAVGST

-708 LHLEVSCQGQRL
+708 LHLEVSYQGQRL

-730 ETKEETT
+730 ETKEETNE

>member
-1 MREGKFL
+1 MREGRFL
-8 AREKKTQKMTR
+8 AREKKMHKMTR

-33 RISSRTADFSLDK
+33 RISSRTADFSLDQ

-53 QESKGKHPKGKTQKQ
+53 QESKVKHPKGKTQKQ
-68 RDFYDNLREET
+68 RDFSDNLREET

-85 LEQEVMAAA
+85 LEQQVAA
-94 DDEATQ
+94 DAEEEPAQ
-100 EEEILPQKGQAFQ
+100 EEEILLQKGQVFEQ
-113 YPDQKK
+113 SNQKEK
-119 NAVRKETPFRRISF
+119 AAGKGTSFRRSSF
-133 DTKDASRL
+133 DTG
-141 SFQKEERFSDRIER
+141 RFSFR
-155 DEEYDRTTD
+155 EEKQSSDRTKGKESRGTTGYRSSNAGKRKQQKA
-164 HHSSDAVKEK
+164 HH
-174 HQRKSRRT
+174 R
-182 FQFDRQ
+182 FQFERK
-188 EQTKEERTAAHSE
+188 EQIKEERTAAHSK
-201 STTDSPRTQKACK
+201 STADSRQK
-214 AQKKAEK
+214 QKVCRAEEKAEK
-221 ATQKLDAARENL
+221 AVQKLDDAKENL
-233 PKHTHFTFER
+233 PKRTWLTFER
-243 EFDTEQGK
+243 EFDAEHGK
-251 AKRRLSL
+251 AKRRLNL
-258 KTEEKSEAQ
+258 KIEEKPEAQ

-274 GKTLLSAPVSALWQK
+274 ASTLLSAPVSSLWQK
-289 GHQKIHQVEEDNVGV
+289 GHQKIHQVEEENVGV
-304 ESAHKMEERAER
+304 ESAHRMEERAEQ
-316 LATFG
+316 LG
-321 YHHHQ
+321 VLSYHYHQ

-336 VRKLERKVQKAN
+336 VRKLECKVQKAN
-348 IDAAYQRAL
+348 CDAAYQRAL
-357 LEHPELEQKPFE
+357 LEHPELEQKPFA

-393 TVRNTKEI
+393 TVQSAKQV
-401 FVQMIRAVAHFCGAH
+401 FVQLVRAIAHFCGAH
-416 KVVLGTVVLG
+416 KVVLGTVAVG
-426 CVLFVMMASLLGSC
+426 CALFVMMASLLGSC

-455 YTADDQDINSAELY
+455 YTADDQDINRAQLY

-484 EEEYSGFQEYRYE
+484 EEKYSGFQEYRYE
-497 LGEIGHSAYELMAY
+497 LGEIGHDAYELMAY
-511 LSAMYDFFTLEEITP
+511 LSAMYDFFTFEEITP

-534 QYDLQLIEQIEIRED
+534 QYDLQLIEQTEIRED

-563 LTVTPMEQ
+563 LTVTLMEQ
-571 ITIPEMTTAD
+571 ITIPEMTAAD
-581 TKYKYDV
+581 TRYKYDV

-602 FSFCWLSYVSSP
+602 FLFCWLSYVSSP

-679 SFSVSA
+679 SLSVTA
-685 GQVVKKG
+685 GQEIQKG
-692 EKIATVGST
+692 EEIATVGST

-708 LHLEVSCQGQRL
+708 LHLEVSYQGQRL

-730 ETKEETT
+730 ETKGETNE

>member
-8 AREKKTQKMTR
+8 AREKKTYKMTR
-19 DGLVEKSA
+19 DGLVETGA

-46 KKPRQKT
+46 KKPHPKT
-53 QESKGKHPKGKTQKQ
+53 QESKGKSPNGKKQKQ
-68 RDFYDNLREET
+68 RDFSGNLHKES

-85 LEQEVMAAA
+85 LEQQVAA
-94 DDEATQ
+94 DAEEEAAQ
-100 EEEILPQKGQAFQ
+100 EEEISPQKGEIFKQSN
-113 YPDQKK
+113 QKE
-119 NAVRKETPFRRISF
+119 NTARKGTSFRRSSADTGRFSFREEKQSF
-133 DTKDASRL
+133 D
-141 SFQKEERFSDRIER
+141 
-155 DEEYDRTTD
+155 RT
-164 HHSSDAVKEK
+164 KEK
-174 HQRKSRRT
+174 ESSGTTEHCPSNAGKEKQQKAHRT
-182 FQFDRQ
+182 FQFDRG

-201 STTDSPRTQKACK
+201 STVDSRQKQKVCK
-214 AQKKAEK
+214 AEKKAEK
-221 ATQKLDAARENL
+221 AAQKLDDAKENL
-233 PKHTHFTFER
+233 PMRTRLTFER
-243 EFDTEQGK
+243 EFDVEHGK

-258 KTEEKSEAQ
+258 KIEEKPEAQ
-267 TSLKGVV
+267 TSLKGVFAT
-274 GKTLLSAPVSALWQK
+274 TLLSAPASSLWQK
-289 GHQKIHQVEEDNVGV
+289 GHQKIHQVEKDNVGV
-304 ESAHKMEERAER
+304 ESAHKMEERAEQLGALSYR
-316 LATFG
+316 
-321 YHHHQ
+321 HHQ

-348 IDAAYQRAL
+348 CDAAYQRAL
-357 LEHPELEQKPFE
+357 LEHPELEQKPFA

-393 TVRNTKEI
+393 TVQNAKEV
-401 FVQMIRAVAHFCGAH
+401 FVQVIRAIAHFCGAH
-416 KVVLGTVVLG
+416 KVVLGTVAVG
-426 CVLFVMMASLLGSC
+426 CALFVMMASLLGSC
-440 AAFFSGAGTSTFAAS
+440 VAFFSGAGTSTFAAS
-455 YTADDQDINSAELY
+455 YTADDQDINSAQLY

-484 EEEYSGFQEYRYE
+484 EEEYPGFQEYRYE
-497 LGEIGHSAYELMAY
+497 LGKIGHNAYELMAY
-511 LSAMYDFFTLEEITP
+511 LSAMYDFFTFTEITP

-534 QYDLQLIEQIEIRED
+534 QYDLQLIEQTEIRED

-571 ITIPEMTTAD
+571 ITIPEMTAAD

-593 GNRQNYGNP
+593 GNRQNYSNP
-602 FSFCWLSYVSSP
+602 FSFCWLSHVSSQ

-679 SFSVSA
+679 SLSVTA
-685 GQVVKKG
+685 GQEIKKG
-692 EKIATVGST
+692 EEIAAVGST

-708 LHLEVSCQGQRL
+708 LHLEVSYQGQRL

-730 ETKEETT
+730 ETKEETNE

>member
-1 MREGKFL
+1 
-8 AREKKTQKMTR
+8 MTCN
-19 DGLVEKSA
+19 GLVEKSA

-53 QESKGKHPKGKTQKQ
+53 QESKGKSPKGKTQKQ
-68 RDFYDNLREET
+68 RDFSGNLHKEM
-79 ISPYEA
+79 INPYEA
-85 LEQEVMAAA
+85 LEQQVAA
-94 DDEATQ
+94 EAEEEAAQ
-100 EEEILPQKGQAFQ
+100 EEEILPQKGETFKQSN
-113 YPDQKK
+113 QKDK
-119 NAVRKETPFRRISF
+119 AARKSTSFRRSSF
-133 DTKDASRL
+133 DTGRF
-141 SFQKEERFSDRIER
+141 SFQEKKQSSDRTKETESR
-155 DEEYDRTTD
+155 GTTEYRP
-164 HHSSDAVKEK
+164 SNEGKEK
-174 HQRKSRRT
+174 QQKTHRR
-182 FQFDRQ
+182 FQFDRG

-201 STTDSPRTQKACK
+201 STASSCQK
-214 AQKKAEK
+214 QKVCKAEK
-221 ATQKLDAARENL
+221 KTEKAAQKLDDAKENL
-233 PKHTHFTFER
+233 PKCTRLTFER
-243 EFDTEQGK
+243 EFDAEHGK

-258 KTEEKSEAQ
+258 KTEEKPETQ

-274 GKTLLSAPVSALWQK
+274 ATTLLSAPVSSLWQK
-289 GHQKIHQVEEDNVGV
+289 SHQKIHQVEEDNVGV
-304 ESAHKMEERAER
+304 ESAHRMEECAEQ
-316 LATFG
+316 LGALS

-348 IDAAYQRAL
+348 CDAAYQRAL
-357 LEHPELEQKPFE
+357 LEHPELEQKPFA

-393 TVRNTKEI
+393 TVQNAKQV
-401 FVQMIRAVAHFCGAH
+401 FVQVIRAIAHFCGAH
-416 KVVLGTVVLG
+416 KVVLGTVAVG
-426 CVLFVMMASLLGSC
+426 CALFVMMASLLGSC

-455 YTADDQDINSAELY
+455 YTADDQDINSAQLY

-484 EEEYSGFQEYRYE
+484 EEEYPGFQEYRYE
-497 LGEIGHSAYELMAY
+497 LGKIGHNAYELMAY
-511 LSAMYDFFTLEEITP
+511 LSAMYDFFTFAEITP
-526 VLDALFQK
+526 ILDALFQK
-534 QYDLQLIEQIEIRED
+534 QYDLQLIEQTEIRED

-571 ITIPEMTTAD
+571 ITIPEMTAAG

-642 HAVHDGKVVSA
+642 HAVHDGKVVLA

-679 SFSVSA
+679 SLSVTA
-685 GQVVKKG
+685 GQEIKKG
-692 EKIATVGST
+692 EEIAAVGST

-708 LHLEVSCQGQRL
+708 LHLEVSYQGQRL

-730 ETKEETT
+730 ETKEETNE

>member
-8 AREKKTQKMTR
+8 AREKKTHKMTR

-33 RISSRTADFSLDK
+33 KISSRTADFSLDK

-53 QESKGKHPKGKTQKQ
+53 QESKNKSPKGKTQKQ
-68 RDFYDNLREET
+68 RDFSGNLREET

-85 LEQEVMAAA
+85 LEQEVAAA
-94 DDEATQ
+94 AEEEAVQ
-100 EEEILPQKGQAFQ
+100 EEEILLQKGETFKHSN
-113 YPDQKK
+113 QKDK
-119 NAVRKETPFRRISF
+119 AARRGTSFRRSSADTGRFSFREEKQSSDRTKETE
-133 DTKDASRL
+133 SRGTTEHRP
-141 SFQKEERFSDRIER
+141 SNAGKGKQQK
-155 DEEYDRTTD
+155 
-164 HHSSDAVKEK
+164 A
-174 HQRKSRRT
+174 RRT
-182 FQFDRQ
+182 FQFDRG

-201 STTDSPRTQKACK
+201 STADSRQKQKVCK
-214 AQKKAEK
+214 AEEKAEK
-221 ATQKLDAARENL
+221 AAQKLDDAKENL
-233 PKHTHFTFER
+233 PKHTRLTFER
-243 EFDTEQGK
+243 EFDAEHGK
-251 AKRRLSL
+251 TKRRLSL
-258 KTEEKSEAQ
+258 KTEEKPEAQ

-274 GKTLLSAPVSALWQK
+274 ATTLLSAPVSSLWQK

-304 ESAHKMEERAER
+304 ESAHRMEERAEQ
-316 LATFG
+316 LG
-321 YHHHQ
+321 MLSYHHHQ

-336 VRKLERKVQKAN
+336 VKKLERKVQKAN
-348 IDAAYQRAL
+348 CDAAYQRAL
-357 LEHPELEQKPFE
+357 LEHPELEQKFFA

-393 TVRNTKEI
+393 TVQSAKQV
-401 FVQMIRAVAHFCGAH
+401 FVQLIRAIAHFCGAH
-416 KVVLGTVVLG
+416 KVVLGTVAVG
-426 CVLFVMMASLLGSC
+426 CALFVMMASLLGSC

-455 YTADDQDINSAELY
+455 YTADDQDINRAQLY

-484 EEEYSGFQEYRYE
+484 EEEYPGFQEYRYE
-497 LGEIGHSAYELMAY
+497 LGKIGHDAYELMAY
-511 LSAMYDFFTLEEITP
+511 LSAMYDFFTFEEITP

-534 QYDLQLIEQIEIRED
+534 QYDLQLIEQTEIRED

-557 RILNVI
+557 SILNVI

-571 ITIPEMTTAD
+571 ITIPEMAATD

-602 FSFCWLSYVSSP
+602 FSFCWLSCVSSP

-679 SFSVSA
+679 SLSVTA
-685 GQVVKKG
+685 GQEIKKG
-692 EKIATVGST
+692 EEIATVGST

-708 LHLEVSCQGQRL
+708 LHLEVSNQGQRL

-730 ETKEETT
+730 ETKEETNE

>member
-8 AREKKTQKMTR
+8 AREKKTHKMTR

-46 KKPRQKT
+46 KKLRPKT
-53 QESKGKHPKGKTQKQ
+53 QASKGESPKGKKQKQ
-68 RDFYDNLREET
+68 RDFSGNLREET

-85 LEQEVMAAA
+85 LEQEVAAA
-94 DDEATQ
+94 AEEEPAQ
-100 EEEILPQKGQAFQ
+100 EEGILLQKGETFK
-113 YPDQKK
+113 YSNQKDK
-119 NAVRKETPFRRISF
+119 AASA
-133 DTKDASRL
+133 DTG
-141 SFQKEERFSDRIER
+141 RFSFW
-155 DEEYDRTTD
+155 EEKQSSDRT
-164 HHSSDAVKEK
+164 KEK
-174 HQRKSRRT
+174 ESRGATGYRSSNT
-182 FQFDRQ
+182 EKAKQQKAHRRFQFDRG

-201 STTDSPRTQKACK
+201 STADSRQKQKVCK
-214 AQKKAEK
+214 AEEKAEK
-221 ATQKLDAARENL
+221 AAQKLDDAKENL
-233 PKHTHFTFER
+233 PKHTRLTFER
-243 EFDTEQGK
+243 EFDAEHGK
-251 AKRRLSL
+251 TKLRLSL
-258 KTEEKSEAQ
+258 KTEEKPEAQ

-274 GKTLLSAPVSALWQK
+274 ATTLLSAPVSSLWQK

-304 ESAHKMEERAER
+304 ESAHRMEERAEQ
-316 LATFG
+316 LG
-321 YHHHQ
+321 MLSYHHHQ

-336 VRKLERKVQKAN
+336 VRKLERKVEKVN
-348 IDAAYQRAL
+348 CDAAYQRVL
-357 LEHPELEQKPFE
+357 LEHPELEQKSFA

-393 TVRNTKEI
+393 TVQSAKEV
-401 FVQMIRAVAHFCGAH
+401 FVQVIRAIAHFCGAH
-416 KVVLGTVVLG
+416 KVVLGTVVVG
-426 CVLFVMMASLLGSC
+426 CALFVMMASLLGSC

-455 YTADDQDINSAELY
+455 YTADDQDINSAQLY

-484 EEEYSGFQEYRYE
+484 EEEYPGFQEYRYE
-497 LGEIGHSAYELMAY
+497 LGKIGHDAYELMAY
-511 LSAMYDFFTLEEITP
+511 LSAMYDFFTFEEITP

-534 QYDLQLIEQIEIRED
+534 QYDLQLIEQTEIRED
-549 SDGNEYEW
+549 NDGNEYEW

-571 ITIPEMTTAD
+571 ITIPEMAATD

-679 SFSVSA
+679 SLSVTA
-685 GQVVKKG
+685 GQEIKKG
-692 EKIATVGST
+692 EEIAAVGST

-708 LHLEVSCQGQRL
+708 LHLEVSNQGQRL

-730 ETKEETT
+730 ETKEETNE

>member
-1 MREGKFL
+1 
-8 AREKKTQKMTR
+8 MTR

-33 RISSRTADFSLDK
+33 KISSRTADFSLDK
-46 KKPRQKT
+46 KKPRPKT
-53 QESKGKHPKGKTQKQ
+53 QASKGKSPKGKPQKQ
-68 RDFYDNLREET
+68 RDFSGNLHKET

-85 LEQEVMAAA
+85 LEQQVAA
-94 DDEATQ
+94 DAEEEAAQ
-100 EEEILPQKGQAFQ
+100 EEEILPKKGETFKQSNQKDKA
-113 YPDQKK
+113 
-119 NAVRKETPFRRISF
+119 ASA
-133 DTKDASRL
+133 DTG
-141 SFQKEERFSDRIER
+141 RFSFW
-155 DEEYDRTTD
+155 EEKQSSDRT
-164 HHSSDAVKEK
+164 KEK
-174 HQRKSRRT
+174 ESSGTTEHRPYSTGKAKQQKTHRR
-182 FQFDRQ
+182 FQFDRG

-201 STTDSPRTQKACK
+201 STADSRQKQKVCK
-214 AQKKAEK
+214 AEEKAEK
-221 ATQKLDAARENL
+221 AAQKLDDAKENL
-233 PKHTHFTFER
+233 PKRTRLTFEQ
-243 EFDTEQGK
+243 EFDAEHGK
-251 AKRRLSL
+251 TKRRLSL

-274 GKTLLSAPVSALWQK
+274 ATTLLSAPVSSLWQK

-304 ESAHKMEERAER
+304 ESAHRMEERAEQ
-316 LATFG
+316 LG
-321 YHHHQ
+321 MLSYHHHQ

-348 IDAAYQRAL
+348 CDAAYQRAL
-357 LEHPELEQKPFE
+357 LEHPELEQKSFA

-384 ARKAENTVQ
+384 ARKVENTVQ
-393 TVRNTKEI
+393 TVQSAKEV
-401 FVQMIRAVAHFCGAH
+401 FVQVIRAIAHFCGAH
-416 KVVLGTVVLG
+416 KVVLGTVVVG
-426 CVLFVMMASLLGSC
+426 CALFVMMASLLGSC
-440 AAFFSGAGTSTFAAS
+440 AAFFFGAGTSTFAAS
-455 YTADDQDINSAELY
+455 YTADDQDINSAQLY

-484 EEEYSGFQEYRYE
+484 EEEYPGFQEYRYE
-497 LGEIGHSAYELMAY
+497 LGKIGHDAYELMAY
-511 LSAMYDFFTLEEITP
+511 LSAMYDFFTFEEIMP

-534 QYDLQLIEQIEIRED
+534 QYDLQLIEQTEIRED
-549 SDGNEYEW
+549 NDGNEYEW

-571 ITIPEMTTAD
+571 ITIPEMTAAD

-679 SFSVSA
+679 SLSVTA
-685 GQVVKKG
+685 GQEIKKG
-692 EKIATVGST
+692 EEIAAVGST

-708 LHLEVSCQGQRL
+708 LHLEVSNQGQRL

-730 ETKEETT
+730 ETKEETNE

>member
-8 AREKKTQKMTR
+8 AREKKTHKMTR

-33 RISSRTADFSLDK
+33 KISSRTADFSLDK
-46 KKPRQKT
+46 KKPRPKT
-53 QESKGKHPKGKTQKQ
+53 QASKGKSPKGKPQKQ
-68 RDFYDNLREET
+68 RDFSGNLHKET

-85 LEQEVMAAA
+85 LEQQVAA
-94 DDEATQ
+94 DAEEEAAQ
-100 EEEILPQKGQAFQ
+100 EEEILPKKGETFKQSNQKDKA
-113 YPDQKK
+113 
-119 NAVRKETPFRRISF
+119 ASA
-133 DTKDASRL
+133 DTG
-141 SFQKEERFSDRIER
+141 RFSFW
-155 DEEYDRTTD
+155 EEKQSSDRT
-164 HHSSDAVKEK
+164 KEK
-174 HQRKSRRT
+174 ESSGTTEHRPYSTGKAKQQKTHRR
-182 FQFDRQ
+182 FQFDRG

-201 STTDSPRTQKACK
+201 STADSRQKQKVCK
-214 AQKKAEK
+214 AEEKAEK
-221 ATQKLDAARENL
+221 AAQKLDDAKENL
-233 PKHTHFTFER
+233 PKRTRLTFER
-243 EFDTEQGK
+243 EFDAEHGK
-251 AKRRLSL
+251 TKRRLSL

-274 GKTLLSAPVSALWQK
+274 ATTLLSAPVSSLWQK

-304 ESAHKMEERAER
+304 ESAHRMEERAEQ
-316 LATFG
+316 LG
-321 YHHHQ
+321 MLSYHHHQ

-348 IDAAYQRAL
+348 CDAAYQRAL
-357 LEHPELEQKPFE
+357 LEHPELEQKSFA

-384 ARKAENTVQ
+384 ARKVENTVQ
-393 TVRNTKEI
+393 TVQSAKEV
-401 FVQMIRAVAHFCGAH
+401 FVQVIRAIAHFCGAH
-416 KVVLGTVVLG
+416 KVVLGTVVVG
-426 CVLFVMMASLLGSC
+426 CALFVMMASLLGSC
-440 AAFFSGAGTSTFAAS
+440 AAFFFGAGTSTFAAS
-455 YTADDQDINSAELY
+455 YTADDQDINSAQLY

-484 EEEYSGFQEYRYE
+484 EEEYPGFQEYRYE
-497 LGEIGHSAYELMAY
+497 LGKIGHDAYELMAY
-511 LSAMYDFFTLEEITP
+511 LSAMYDFFTFEEIMP

-534 QYDLQLIEQIEIRED
+534 QYDLQLIEQTEIRED
-549 SDGNEYEW
+549 NDGNEYEW
-557 RILNVI
+557 RILDVI

-571 ITIPEMTTAD
+571 ITIPEMTAAD

-602 FSFCWLSYVSSP
+602 FSFCWLSYVSSL

-642 HAVHDGKVVSA
+642 HAVHNGKVVSA

-679 SFSVSA
+679 SLSVTA
-685 GQVVKKG
+685 GQEIKKG
-692 EKIATVGST
+692 EEIAAVGST

-708 LHLEVSCQGQRL
+708 LHLEVSNQGQRL

-730 ETKEETT
+730 ETKEETNE

>member
-8 AREKKTQKMTR
+8 AREKKTHKMTR

-33 RISSRTADFSLDK
+33 RISSRAADFSLDK
-46 KKPRQKT
+46 KKLRPKT
-53 QESKGKHPKGKTQKQ
+53 QASKGESPKGKKQKQ
-68 RDFYDNLREET
+68 RDFSGNLHKES

-85 LEQEVMAAA
+85 LEQEVAAESEE
-94 DDEATQ
+94 EAAQ
-100 EEEILPQKGQAFQ
+100 EGEILPKKGQVFEQ
-113 YPDQKK
+113 SNQKDK
-119 NAVRKETPFRRISF
+119 TARRGTSFRRSSADTGRFSFQEEKQSF
-133 DTKDASRL
+133 D
-141 SFQKEERFSDRIER
+141 
-155 DEEYDRTTD
+155 RT
-164 HHSSDAVKEK
+164 KEK
-174 HQRKSRRT
+174 ESSGTTEYRPSNARREKQQKAHRT
-182 FQFDRQ
+182 FQFDRK

-201 STTDSPRTQKACK
+201 SSADSLQK
-214 AQKKAEK
+214 QKVCRAEEKAEK
-221 ATQKLDAARENL
+221 AAQKLDDAKENL
-233 PKHTHFTFER
+233 PKRTRLTFER
-243 EFDTEQGK
+243 EFDAERGK

-258 KTEEKSEAQ
+258 KTEEKPEVQ
-267 TSLKGVV
+267 TSLKKVV
-274 GKTLLSAPVSALWQK
+274 ATTLLSAPVSSLWQK

-304 ESAHKMEERAER
+304 ESAHKMEERAEQ
-316 LATFG
+316 LGALS

-326 YQKKHQPYRM
+326 YQKKHQLYRM

-348 IDAAYQRAL
+348 CDAAYQRAL
-357 LEHPELEQKPFE
+357 LEHPELEQKSFA

-393 TVRNTKEI
+393 TVQSAKEV
-401 FVQMIRAVAHFCGAH
+401 FVQVIRAIAHFCGAH
-416 KVVLGTVVLG
+416 KVVLGTVAVG
-426 CVLFVMMASLLGSC
+426 CALFVMMASLLGSC

-455 YTADDQDINSAELY
+455 YTADDQDINSAQLY

-484 EEEYSGFQEYRYE
+484 EEEYPGFQEYRYE
-497 LGEIGHSAYELMAY
+497 LGEIGHDAYELMAY
-511 LSAMYDFFTLEEITP
+511 LSAMYDFFTFAEITP
-526 VLDALFQK
+526 VLDVLFQK
-534 QYDLQLIEQIEIRED
+534 QYDLQLIEQTEIRED

-557 RILNVI
+557 RVLNVI

-571 ITIPEMTTAD
+571 ITIPEMTAAD

-637 AGTPI
+637 AGIPI

-679 SFSVSA
+679 SFSVTA
-685 GQVVKKG
+685 GQEIKKG
-692 EKIATVGST
+692 EEIAAVGST

-708 LHLEVSCQGQRL
+708 LHLEVSYQGQRL

-730 ETKEETT
+730 ETKEETNE

>member
-8 AREKKTQKMTR
+8 AREKKTHKMTR

-46 KKPRQKT
+46 KKPLQKT
-53 QESKGKHPKGKTQKQ
+53 QESKGKPSKGNPQKQ
-68 RDFYDNLREET
+68 RDFSGNLHKES

-85 LEQEVMAAA
+85 LEQEVAA
-94 DDEATQ
+94 DAEDEAVQ
-100 EEEILPQKGQAFQ
+100 EEKFLPQKGETFKQSN
-113 YPDQKK
+113 QKDK
-119 NAVRKETPFRRISF
+119 AARKSTSFCRSSF
-133 DTKDASRL
+133 DTG
-141 SFQKEERFSDRIER
+141 RFSFR
-155 DEEYDRTTD
+155 EEKQSSDRT
-164 HHSSDAVKEK
+164 KEK
-174 HQRKSRRT
+174 ESRGTTEYRPSNAGREKQQKTHRT
-182 FQFDRQ
+182 FQFDRG

-201 STTDSPRTQKACK
+201 STADSRQKQKVCK
-214 AQKKAEK
+214 AEEKAEK
-221 ATQKLDAARENL
+221 AAQKLNNVKENL
-233 PKHTHFTFER
+233 PKRTRLTFER
-243 EFDTEQGK
+243 EFDAEHRK

-258 KTEEKSEAQ
+258 KTEEKPEAQ
-267 TSLKGVV
+267 TSLKKVV
-274 GKTLLSAPVSALWQK
+274 ATTLLSAPVSSLWQK

-304 ESAHKMEERAER
+304 ESAHKMEERAEQ
-316 LATFG
+316 LGALS

-326 YQKKHQPYRM
+326 YQKKHQLYRM

-348 IDAAYQRAL
+348 CDAAYQRAL
-357 LEHPELEQKPFE
+357 LEHPELEQKTFA

-393 TVRNTKEI
+393 TVQSAKEV
-401 FVQMIRAVAHFCGAH
+401 FVQVIRAIAHFCGAH
-416 KVVLGTVVLG
+416 KVVLGTVAVG
-426 CVLFVMMASLLGSC
+426 CALFVMMASLLGSC

-455 YTADDQDINSAELY
+455 YTADDQDINSAQLY

-484 EEEYSGFQEYRYE
+484 EEEYPGFQEYRYE
-497 LGEIGHSAYELMAY
+497 LGKIGHNAYELMAY
-511 LSAMYDFFTLEEITP
+511 LSAMYDFFTFAEITP

-534 QYDLQLIEQIEIRED
+534 QYDLQLIEQTEIRED

-571 ITIPEMTTAD
+571 ITIPEVTAAD

-642 HAVHDGKVVSA
+642 HAVHDGKVVLA

-679 SFSVSA
+679 SLSVTA
-685 GQVVKKG
+685 GQEIKKG
-692 EKIATVGST
+692 EEIAAVGST

-708 LHLEVSCQGQRL
+708 LHLEVSYQGQRL

-730 ETKEETT
+730 ETKEETNE